1 LRAIDDQALSAVA
14 MGFRRLELGLNDN
27 PSDLS
32 GWDDCRR
39 ETGMSVDSVVVGSL
53 KPKSE
58 AYSGSLLG
66 SADPNEREMALNS
79 TRRHIRVAQLLGAP
93 TVVVRGCHVGNAKL
107 DAECR
112 LLSVELEEATA
123 DEAILVREKIQ
134 EFVHKVQKR
143 GQKQIEHFCRSLH
156 LLRKEYPE
164 TRIAIEPGLQFND
177 LLNFE
182 AMQWVLDDLA
192 GKGVGYW
199 HDTGR
204 VFQRERAGLPG
215 QGAWLDAYSKHMLG
229 VHLQDATDDEHDLPP
244 GAGRI
249 DFRMLV
255 EYVPKTIPKVIET
268 HSKHGR
274 EEVLSA
280 VQFLMGIGF

>member
-1 LRAIDDQALSAVA
+1 MTKPGIPNEYTLSTACYGPRLRAIDDQALSAVA

-112 LLSVELEEATA
+112 
-123 DEAILVREKIQ
+123 
-134 EFVHKVQKR
+134 
-143 GQKQIEHFCRSLH
+143 
-156 LLRKEYPE
+156 
-164 TRIAIEPGLQFND
+164 
-177 LLNFE
+177 
-182 AMQWVLDDLA
+182 
-192 GKGVGYW
+192 
-199 HDTGR
+199 
-204 VFQRERAGLPG
+204 
-215 QGAWLDAYSKHMLG
+215 
-229 VHLQDATDDEHDLPP
+229 
-244 GAGRI
+244 
-249 DFRMLV
+249 
-255 EYVPKTIPKVIET
+255 
-268 HSKHGR
+268 
-274 EEVLSA
+274 
-280 VQFLMGIGF
+280 